1 MTLIN
6 CIEESEAT
14 GEIKQICIDSATEWL
29 NELAERRDMWADSL
43 DEFLA
48 PDAL

>member
-1 MTLIN
+1 ML
-6 CIEESEAT
+6 A
-14 GEIKQICIDSATEWL
+14 GEIKQICIDSASEWL
-29 NELAERRDMWADSL
+29 TDLADKRDMWDGRL